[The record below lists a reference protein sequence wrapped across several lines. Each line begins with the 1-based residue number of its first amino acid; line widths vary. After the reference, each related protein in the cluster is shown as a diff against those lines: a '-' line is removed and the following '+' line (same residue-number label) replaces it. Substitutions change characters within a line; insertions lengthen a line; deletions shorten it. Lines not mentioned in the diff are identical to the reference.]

1 MKLSFSSITHGPLV
15 FKPVV
20 PAGLEGLMFPS
31 GVAGSAEGTY
41 GTVLRQQLDADPFSA
56 LHCLYRLRQAFSLQ
70 TTGTAPVLRVHII
83 LKKDRTYDING
94 LGNVSLKEGQFNIMY
109 APFTQE
115 SVVFESG
122 PDYCCFTAYYPVD
135 HIRQLLRYFPLLTV
149 FEQQVSDAQ
158 PAILLRWHGW
168 VNIDISKIVN
178 DLLQST
184 LKGGLQH
191 AYFDGKLQELMIAL
205 LWQRHNPRNEASGL
219 SGQDINSVGQARYII
234 ETHTGKQLSIKAIA
248 TRVDITEFKLK
259 SIFRGLT
266 GINISAFMLDTRLSK
281 ARTLL
286 RDTDITIKEIAARAG
301 YNSLQSFITAF
312 HKHFNCTPGV
322 FRQQERLP
330 YVA

>member
-1 MKLSFSSITHGPLV
+1 MKLSFSSSTHGPLV

-20 PAGLEGLMFPS
+20 PAGLEGIMFPS
-31 GVAGSAEGTY
+31 AVPGSAEGAY
-41 GTVLRQQLDADPFSA
+41 GTVLRQELDADPFSA
-56 LHCLYRLRQAFSLQ
+56 LHCLYRLRETFSLQ
-70 TTGTAPVLRVHII
+70 TRGTGPVLRVHII

-94 LGNVSLKEGQFNIMY
+94 LGDVSLKEGQYNIMY

-122 PDYCCFTAYYPVD
+122 PDYCCFTAYYPVE

-149 FEQQVSDAQ
+149 FEQQVNDAQ

-178 DLLQST
+178 GLLEST
-184 LKGGLQH
+184 LTGPLQH

-234 ETHTGKQLSIKAIA
+234 EMHTGKPLTVKAIA
-248 TRVDITEFKLK
+248 TKINITEFKLK

-266 GINISAFMLDTRLSK
+266 GANISAFMLDTRLSK
-281 ARTLL
+281 ARSLL
-286 RDTDITIKEIAARAG
+286 RDTDVPMKEIADQAG

-312 HKHFNCTPGV
+312 HKHFDCTPAAYR
-322 FRQQERLP
+322 RQEKLP